1 MTAETICIILVLF
14 VVSEIT
20 NGKNSN
26 FIISYYYKMDVLE
39 QKPPLQYKDELKK
52 LLKLLTYKNH
62 RLELKGSSSL
72 STQRYFS
79 DYDLFSVFKKPDQ
92 NDFMSFLKGV
102 LKKIEDSDDLW
113 FMELKLQTTG
123 KRPKKIRVYP
133 NQPLKE
139 GDVEKV
145 WDKLDFIK
153 LDLIARI
160 ENRFTEVSVIY
171 SFTLTPPTKEEYKK
185 SLNDDIAE
193 LRKEKKWY
201 KVLKRQFS
209 IFRAEKDK
217 KQLLRLSK
225 VFNGDL
231 GKEYQLLSNLEALQK
246 VLEFYQEPSLID
258 KVRVNLK
265 DLHLPPEVKSINK
278 WLKARSKKLNESA
291 KEFL

>member
-1 MTAETICIILVLF
+1 
-14 VVSEIT
+14 
-20 NGKNSN
+20 
-26 FIISYYYKMDVLE
+26 MDVLE

-72 STQRYFS
+72 SSQRYFS

-123 KRPKKIRVYP
+123 KRAKKIRVYP

-153 LDLIARI
+153 LDLIVRI

-171 SFTLTPPTKEEYKK
+171 SFTTEPPTKEEYIK
-185 SLNDDIAE
+185 SLEDDIAG
-193 LRKEKKWY
+193 LRKEGKFY

-209 IFRAEKDK
+209 IFRVENDK

-246 VLEFYQEPSLID
+246 VLEFYQEPSLIN

-265 DLHLPPEVKSINK
+265 DLHLPPDVKSVSGL
-278 WLKARSKKLNESA
+278 LKARSKGLNQSA
-291 KEFL
+291 KEFLSL